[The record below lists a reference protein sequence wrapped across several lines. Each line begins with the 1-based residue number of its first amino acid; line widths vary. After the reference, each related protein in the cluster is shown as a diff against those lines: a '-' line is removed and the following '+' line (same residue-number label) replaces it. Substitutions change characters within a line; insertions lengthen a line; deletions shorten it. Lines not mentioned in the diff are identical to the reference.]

1 MDMNKFTQR
10 AQEAIA
16 DSQSIAL
23 SMQHQQ
29 LDVEHLHLALVRQQ
43 DGLIPRLLQLVGVNV
58 PAYTAA
64 VEGELKKMPSV

>member
-43 DGLIPRLLQLVGVNV
+43 DGLIPRLLQL
-58 PAYTAA
+58 
-64 VEGELKKMPSV
+64 

>member
-10 AQEAIA
+10 AQEAIS

-29 LDVEHLHLALVRQQ
+29 LDGEHLHLALVRQQ
-43 DGLIPRLLQLVGVNV
+43 DGLIPRLLQLMQINV
-58 PAYTAA
+58 PPTC
-64 VEGELKKMPSV
+64 GRWRRN